1 MFKDILEF
9 IFMTSIVAMMTF
21 GILYSLTN
29 KRVNP
34 LPSGGGYKRLTLVET

>member
-21 GILYSLTN
+21 GILYSLKLILLITCQ
-29 KRVNP
+29 K
-34 LPSGGGYKRLTLVET
+34 LL